1 MLLCLKVWL
10 ANSTHEG
17 LYSKVGAAPLCRKC
31 MFCDDASSGVA
42 EESYIIL
49 LQKSGIG
56 ARKLATSQ
64 EKDIAGLFLVEFLG
78 TQRV

>member
-1 MLLCLKVWL
+1 M
-10 ANSTHEG
+10 S
-17 LYSKVGAAPLCRKC
+17 
-31 MFCDDASSGVA
+31 CDDASSGVA
-42 EESYIIL
+42 CRRRRGVLIL

-64 EKDIAGLFLVEFLG
+64 EKDIAGLFHVEFLG